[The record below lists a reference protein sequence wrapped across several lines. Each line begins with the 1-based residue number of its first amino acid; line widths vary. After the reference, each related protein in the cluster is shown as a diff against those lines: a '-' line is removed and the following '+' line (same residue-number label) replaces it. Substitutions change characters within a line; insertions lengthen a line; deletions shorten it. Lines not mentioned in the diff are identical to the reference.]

1 MLEPLTE
8 PVYVIAV
15 EPTVPKLI
23 LSPETEPLIGTVPA
37 VLKSIVP
44 DKVEPDC
51 VHVRVKVPVNAPEYW
66 PCQVPPSAP
75 VDADEL
81 VSAALLDVAADVDV
95 TAEVDVGGVD
105 VEEEFLLDE
114 QDVMISATAATPP
127 ANAVS
132 LDICG
137 PSDSDAIPCAG

>member
-1 MLEPLTE
+1 
-8 PVYVIAV
+8 VIAV

-44 DKVEPDC
+44 DNVEPDC
-51 VHVRVKVPVNAPEYW
+51 VHVSVKVPVNAPEYW
-66 PCQVPPSAP
+66 PCQVPASDP

-81 VSAALLDVAADVDV
+81 DSAALLDVAAAEVV
-95 TAEVDVGGVD
+95 TADVDVGGVD
-105 VEEEFLLDE
+105 VEDELLLDE
-114 QDVMISATAATPP
+114 QAVTISATAATP
-127 ANAVS
+127 AQAVS